1 MNMPTASALYF
12 KCACF
17 SETLGVMAKRI
28 SDPSSAQ
35 TTTLE
40 SPNFTAGKIS
50 LLNGAI

>member
-1 MNMPTASALYF
+1 MNMPTASAVYS

-17 SETLGVMAKRI
+17 SETLSDITKRI

-40 SPNFTAGKIS
+40 PPNFTSGKIS